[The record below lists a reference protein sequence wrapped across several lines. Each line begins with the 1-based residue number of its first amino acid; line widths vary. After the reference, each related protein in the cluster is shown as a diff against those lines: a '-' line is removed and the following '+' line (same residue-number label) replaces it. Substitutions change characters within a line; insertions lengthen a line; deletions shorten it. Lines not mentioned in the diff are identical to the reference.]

1 MGEMDGVDGPP
12 RAATSMPNVV
22 LVVADD
28 LGFSDAGC
36 YGGEIRTPTLDRLAR
51 EGVRLSQFYTS
62 ARCSPSRASLLTGL
76 HPQQVGLG
84 ILTNDDRPRGY
95 PGSLAEGCLTV
106 AEILRG
112 REFATGLVGKWHLA
126 ASMRR
131 PTGAWPVRRGF
142 ERFFG
147 TLSGCGSYYDPPT
160 LTRGESNAESDARD
174 PAFFYTDAITDEAV
188 DFVDAHT
195 GTRQRPFFLYVA
207 YTAPHWPLHAADEAE
222 IATYDG
228 VFEDGWDTLRE
239 RRLERSQA
247 AGVLAPDVRLSDPD
261 PARPAWAHAPHR
273 AWQVRRMQVYAAQ
286 VERMDRGI
294 GRIVAALE
302 AAGALDDT
310 IVVFLSDNGASP
322 EELPL
327 VPLERFRSR
336 TDILRERTREGAP
349 VAIGNDPGVP
359 PGSEATFQSYG
370 RAWAN
375 LSNTPFRLYKRWAHE
390 GGVCAPFIIRWRSGD
405 LSEGR
410 VVDAPF
416 QLVDVLP
423 TLLEATATSYP
434 GERQGLPV
442 PSLEGRSMLPALRGA
457 EMPESSLSW
466 EHTGTAGVRRGR
478 WTLVRAYGQPW
489 ELYDLTADRSE
500 RDDLAADQPALAG
513 ELAADWDAWA
523 HRIGLIPWPVTLEIY
538 RERNLLDEAA
548 G

>member
-1 MGEMDGVDGPP
+1 MDGVDGPP
-12 RAATSMPNVV
+12 EVPTPNVV

-28 LGFSDAGC
+28 LGFSDPGC
-36 YGGEIRTPTLDRLAR
+36 YGGEIRTPSLDRLGR
-51 EGVRLSQFYTS
+51 EGVRLSQFYTG

-95 PGSLAEGCLTV
+95 AGSLAEGCLTL

-112 REFATGLVGKWHLA
+112 RGFATGLVGKWHLA

-131 PTGAWPVRRGF
+131 PTSAWPLRRGF

-160 LTRGESNAESDARD
+160 LTRGESNAESDALD

-188 DFVDAHT
+188 AFVDAHT
-195 GTRQRPFFLYVA
+195 WTRQRPFFLYVA
-207 YTAPHWPLHAADEAE
+207 YTAPHWPLHAPEEAE

-228 VFEDGWDTLRE
+228 VFDDGWDALRE
-239 RRLERSQA
+239 RRLERLQA
-247 AGVLAPDVRLSDPD
+247 AGVLASEVQLSNPD
-261 PARPAWAHAPHR
+261 PARPAWPDAPHR
-273 AWQVRRMQVYAAQ
+273 NWQVRRMQVYAAQ

-302 AAGALDDT
+302 AAAALDDT

-327 VPLERFRSR
+327 VPLERFRLR
-336 TDILRERTREGAP
+336 DDILRERTRDGAP
-349 VAIGNDPGVP
+349 IVIGNDPELP

-390 GGVCAPFIIRWRSGD
+390 GGICAPFIIRWRSGD
-405 LSEGR
+405 LAEGR

-416 QLVDVLP
+416 QLTDVLP
-423 TLLEATATSYP
+423 TLLEATGTSYP
-434 GERQGLPV
+434 EERDGRPV
-442 PSLEGRSMLPALRGA
+442 PPVEGRSMLPALRGA
-457 EMPESSLSW
+457 EMSESSLYW
-466 EHTGTAGVRRGR
+466 EHTGNAAVRRGR
-478 WTLVRAYGQPW
+478 WKLVREYARSW
-489 ELYDLTADRSE
+489 ELYDLASDRSE
-500 RDDLAADQPALAG
+500 LHDLATEQPELARDLAADWSG
-513 ELAADWDAWA
+513 WA
-523 HRIGLIPWPVTLEIY
+523 RRVGLIPWQVTVEIY
-538 RERNLLDEAA
+538 RERGLDDEAA

>member
-1 MGEMDGVDGPP
+1 MDRVDGPP
-12 RAATSMPNVV
+12 EVSTPTPNVV

-28 LGFSDAGC
+28 LGFSDPGC
-36 YGGEIRTPTLDRLAR
+36 YGGEMRTPTLDRLAR

-95 PGSLAEGCLTV
+95 AGSLAEGCITL
-106 AEILRG
+106 AEILR
-112 REFATGLVGKWHLA
+112 RQEFATGLVGKWHLA

-131 PTGAWPVRRGF
+131 PTGAWPLRRGF
-142 ERFFG
+142 DQFFG

-160 LTRGESNAESDARD
+160 LTRGESSAESDARD

-188 DFVDAHT
+188 GFIDAHT
-195 GTRQRPFFLYVA
+195 RTRQPFFLYVA
-207 YTAPHWPLHAADEAE
+207 YTAPHWPLHAPAEAE
-222 IATYDG
+222 IAAYDG
-228 VFEDGWDTLRE
+228 VFDDGWDALRE
-239 RRLERSQA
+239 RRLERSKA
-247 AGVLAPDVRLSDPD
+247 AGVLAPDLQLSDPD
-261 PARPAWAHAPHR
+261 PARLGWADAPHR
-273 AWQVRRMQVYAAQ
+273 AWQLRRMQVYAAQ

-302 AAGALDDT
+302 AASALDGT

-327 VPLERFRSR
+327 VPLERFRLR
-336 TDILRERTREGAP
+336 TDILRERTRDGAP
-349 VAIGNDPGVP
+349 VAIGNDPDLPAGP
-359 PGSEATFQSYG
+359 EATFQSYG

-390 GGVCAPFIIRWRSGD
+390 GGVSAPFIIRWRSGD
-405 LSEGR
+405 LVEGR

-416 QLVDVLP
+416 QLTDVLP
-423 TLLEATATSYP
+423 TLLEATATRYP
-434 GERQGLPV
+434 GERDGVPV
-442 PSLEGRSMLPALRGA
+442 PPLEGRSMLAALRGA
-457 EMPESSLSW
+457 EMPESSLYW
-466 EHTGTAGVRRGR
+466 EHTGNAAVRRGR
-478 WTLVRAYGQPW
+478 WKLVREYGRPW
-489 ELYDLTADRSE
+489 ELYDLAADRPE
-500 RDDLAADQPALAG
+500 RHDRAAEQPALAR
-513 ELAADWDAWA
+513 ELAAEWDAWA
-523 HRIGLIPWPVTLEIY
+523 RRVGLIPWPVTLDIY

>member
-1 MGEMDGVDGPP
+1 MDRVDGPP
-12 RAATSMPNVV
+12 EVSTPTPNVV

-28 LGFSDAGC
+28 LGFSDPGC
-36 YGGEIRTPTLDRLAR
+36 YGGEMRTPTLDRLAR

-95 PGSLAEGCLTV
+95 PGSLAEGCLTL
-106 AEILRG
+106 AEILR
-112 REFATGLVGKWHLA
+112 RQEFATGLVGKWHLA

-131 PTGAWPVRRGF
+131 PTGAWPLRRGF
-142 ERFFG
+142 DQFFG

-160 LTRGESNAESDARD
+160 LTRGESSAESDARD

-188 DFVDAHT
+188 GFIDAHT
-195 GTRQRPFFLYVA
+195 RTRQPFFLYVA
-207 YTAPHWPLHAADEAE
+207 YTAPHWPLHAPAEAE
-222 IATYDG
+222 IAAYDG
-228 VFEDGWDTLRE
+228 VFDDGWDALRE
-239 RRLERSQA
+239 RRLERSKA
-247 AGVLAPDVRLSDPD
+247 AGVLAPDLQLSDPD
-261 PARPAWAHAPHR
+261 PARLGWADAPHR
-273 AWQVRRMQVYAAQ
+273 AWQLRRMQVYAAQ

-302 AAGALDDT
+302 AASALDDT

-327 VPLERFRSR
+327 VPLERFRLR
-336 TDILRERTREGAP
+336 TDILRERTRDGAP
-349 VAIGNDPGVP
+349 VAIGNDPDLPAGP
-359 PGSEATFQSYG
+359 EATFQSYG

-390 GGVCAPFIIRWRSGD
+390 GGVSAPFIIRWRSGH
-405 LSEGR
+405 LVEGR

-416 QLVDVLP
+416 QLTDVLP
-423 TLLEATATSYP
+423 TLLEATATRYP
-434 GERQGLPV
+434 GERDGVPV
-442 PSLEGRSMLPALRGA
+442 PPLEGRSMLAALRGA
-457 EMPESSLSW
+457 EMPESSLYW
-466 EHTGTAGVRRGR
+466 EHTGNAAVRRGR
-478 WTLVRAYGQPW
+478 WKLVREYGRPW
-489 ELYDLTADRSE
+489 ELYDLAADRPE
-500 RDDLAADQPALAG
+500 RQDRAADQPALAR
-513 ELAADWDAWA
+513 ELAAEWDAWA
-523 HRIGLIPWPVTLEIY
+523 RRVGLIPWPVTLDIY

>member
-1 MGEMDGVDGPP
+1 MDGADGPP
-12 RAATSMPNVV
+12 RAATSIPNVV

-36 YGGEIRTPTLDRLAR
+36 YGGEIRTPTLDRLAS

-95 PGSLAEGCLTV
+95 PGSLAEGCLTL

-112 REFATGLVGKWHLA
+112 RKFATGLVGKWHLA

-160 LTRGESNAESDARD
+160 LTRGESSAESDARD

-188 DFVDAHT
+188 GFVDAHT
-195 GTRQRPFFLYVA
+195 RTRQPFFLYVA
-207 YTAPHWPLHAADEAE
+207 YTAPHWPLHAPDEAE
-222 IATYDG
+222 IAAYDG
-228 VFEDGWDTLRE
+228 VFDDGWDALRE
-239 RRLERSQA
+239 DRLERA
-247 AGVLAPDVRLSDPD
+247 KEAGVLAPDVQLSDPD
-261 PARPAWAHAPHR
+261 PARPDWADVPNR
-273 AWQVRRMQVYAAQ
+273 AWQLRRMQVYAAQ

-302 AAGALDDT
+302 AASALDDT

-327 VPLERFRSR
+327 VPVERFRLR
-336 TDILRERTREGAP
+336 TDILRERTRDGAP
-349 VAIGNDPGVP
+349 VAIGNDPDLPAGP
-359 PGSEATFQSYG
+359 ESTFQSYG

-390 GGVCAPFIIRWRSGD
+390 GGVSAPCIIRWRSGD
-405 LSEGR
+405 LAEGR

-416 QLVDVLP
+416 QLTDVLP
-423 TLLEATATSYP
+423 TLLEATATRYP
-434 GERQGLPV
+434 GERDGVPV
-442 PSLEGRSMLPALRGA
+442 PPLEGRSMLAALRGA
-457 EMPESSLSW
+457 EMPESSLYW
-466 EHTGTAGVRRGR
+466 EHTGNAAVRRGR
-478 WTLVRAYGQPW
+478 WKLVREYGHPW
-489 ELYDLTADRSE
+489 ELYDLAADRPE
-500 RDDLAADQPALAG
+500 RQDLAADQPALAR

-523 HRIGLIPWPVTLEIY
+523 RRVGLIPWPVTLDIY